1 MFCLQSFPQDN
12 EKVKVTVLSNLYAY
26 EVPPPPPIPTMS
38 AAEEKGWD
46 DTTGQTVNGGC
57 GEMGLDTPVH
67 LVNAGDSV
75 HSKPVT
81 QNHNNNTISL
91 GLNVIQRMNSSK

>member
-1 MFCLQSFPQDN
+1 MG
-12 EKVKVTVLSNLYAY
+12 NLYAY

-57 GEMGLDTPVH
+57 GEIGLDTPVH
-67 LVNAGDSV
+67 LVNAGDGAV
-75 HSKPVT
+75 ISKPVT
-81 QNHNNNTISL
+81 HNHNNNTISL